1 MRALGL
7 LGVFA
12 FALASATVG
21 VRLLLL
27 ARRTRQAPELAM
39 GVAFLVSGAIGFPL
53 LTGASVVVEAGGAA
67 GLAHALMALGAFST
81 FAGYVG
87 LGIGCWRIYRP
98 AARWPLAPIGLGGAG
113 VLGAS
118 AVVAGA
124 SGVESAGLRDL
135 AFWCGVGVGI
145 CTFAWN
151 AVESFLLHAQLRR
164 RMALGLADP
173 EVVNRVLM
181 WGVGSAAA
189 CAMALHGLALRV
201 AVGPVVMDGQRVASS
216 LLGLV
221 AAVAISLAFF
231 PPAAYRRRFAAPAA
245 RTGSA

>member
-7 LGVFA
+7 IGVVA

-27 ARRTRQAPELAM
+27 ALRTRQAPELAM
-39 GVAFLVSGAIGFPL
+39 GIAFLVSGAIGFPL
-53 LTGASVVVEAGGAA
+53 LTGASVVLETGGSA
-67 GLAHALMALGAFST
+67 GLAHALMALGTFST

-87 LGIGCWRIYRP
+87 LAIGCWRIYRP
-98 AARWPLAPIGLGGAG
+98 AERWPLAPIGLGVAV

-118 AVVAGA
+118 AVVAGS
-124 SGVESAGLRDL
+124 SGAESAGLRDF
-135 AFWCGVGVGI
+135 AFWCGVCVGI
-145 CTFAWN
+145 STFAWN
-151 AVESFLLHAQLRR
+151 AVESFALHGQLRR
-164 RMALGLADP
+164 RVALGLADP

-189 CAMALHGLALRV
+189 CAMALHGLLLRV
-201 AVGPVVMDGQRVASS
+201 AIGPVVMDGQRIVSS

-231 PPAAYRRRFAAPAA
+231 PPAAYRRRFAAPAE

>member
-1 MRALGL
+1 MRVLGL
-7 LGVFA
+7 IGVVA

-39 GVAFLVSGAIGFPL
+39 GIAFLVSGAIGFPL
-53 LTGASVVVEAGGAA
+53 LTGASVVVETGGST
-67 GLAHALMALGAFST
+67 GLAHVLMALGALST

-98 AARWPLAPIGLGGAG
+98 AERWPLAPIGLGTA
-113 VLGAS
+113 VLLGAT
-118 AVVAGA
+118 ATVAASSGA
-124 SGVESAGLRDL
+124 AQAATRDL
-135 AFWCGVGVGI
+135 AFWSGI
-145 CTFAWN
+145 CVGSLTFAWN
-151 AVESFLLHAQLRR
+151 AVESFLLHGQLRR
-164 RMALGLADP
+164 RASLGLADP
-173 EVVNRVLM
+173 EVVSRVLM

-189 CAMALHGLALRV
+189 WAMTMHGLVLR
-201 AVGPVVMDGQRVASS
+201 ATIGPVVADGHRIVASGI
-216 LLGLV
+216 GLV

-231 PPAAYRRRFAAPAA
+231 PPAAYRRRFAAPAD